1 MNFLKRMK
9 NHEKTSNELKERKR
23 EKIRKKN
30 LEKSILIL
38 NDASIEL
45 FRKGVKNTEIVRV
58 TTGWV

>member
-1 MNFLKRMK
+1 MK
-9 NHEKTSNELKERKR
+9 NQKTSNELKERKR

>member
-9 NHEKTSNELKERKR
+9 NEKTSNELKERKR

>member
-9 NHEKTSNELKERKR
+9 NEKTSNELKERER